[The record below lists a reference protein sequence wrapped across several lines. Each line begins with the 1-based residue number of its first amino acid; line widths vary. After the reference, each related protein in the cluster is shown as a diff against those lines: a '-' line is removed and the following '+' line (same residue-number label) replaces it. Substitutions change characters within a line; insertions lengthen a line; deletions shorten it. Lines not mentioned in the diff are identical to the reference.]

1 MLLLIDMGNRFRLLV
16 NEVEAVD
23 AEHDLPLL
31 PVARVLWKTLPD
43 MKTTCAAWI
52 YAGGAHH
59 TVYSQNLTKAH
70 LSDFAN
76 MADLEYITIG
86 ADTSLNTFRK
96 ELQWNDIYYRNK

>member
-43 MKTTCAAWI
+43 MKTTCAAW
-52 YAGGAHH
+52 
-59 TVYSQNLTKAH
+59 
-70 LSDFAN
+70 
-76 MADLEYITIG
+76 
-86 ADTSLNTFRK
+86 
-96 ELQWNDIYYRNK
+96 